1 MKKTLTFL
9 LAACAWCIAQAGDD
23 NTFYLND
30 AVILPGGTANVELG
44 IRNTA
49 ANLTCLEAEIQLPE
63 DFGVVLDEDG
73 NPKVTLYG
81 NRTAGHEV
89 LAGLLD
95 NGNLKL
101 LVSSVD
107 GHLFKGEEGV
117 ILAFAIEANEEAQ
130 VGEYTMET
138 VGESL
143 LVSNEASAYYSAG
156 VMGNILITDDP
167 TGINL
172 NADLNASDEA
182 IYNLAGQRLSRKQ
195 KGVNIIGGRKIA
207 IK

>member
-23 NTFYLND
+23 NTFYFND
-30 AVILPGGTANVELG
+30 AVILPGGTANVEFG

-63 DFGVVLDEDG
+63 GFGVVLDEDG

-101 LVSSVD
+101 LVSSID
-107 GHLFKGEEGV
+107 GHLLKGEEGV
-117 ILAFAIEANEEAQ
+117 ILAFAIAADDEAS
-130 VGEYTMET
+130 VGKYTMET

-143 LVSNEASAYYSAG
+143 LVSNDANAYYSAG

-167 TGINL
+167 TSINEGIRMKGEE
-172 NADLNASDEA
+172 SDA
-182 IYNLAGQRLSRKQ
+182 IYNLAGQRVGKT
-195 KGVNIIGGRKIA
+195 KNGVFIKGGRKIL
-207 IK
+207 K